1 MPLGDGWVHL
11 HLHLRLF
18 HGAKNGKPYVYP
30 FAGRSVH
37 REMKVLTIR
46 VPLPFGEG
54 LYSGSGRGR
63 IEASWKRPG
72 VHRKKK
78 DEYGRIT
85 RKDYDE
91 FDNLIRVMGDGD
103 NLESVTRMTYDAAG
117 SLEAYDDGIPEDLGD
132 GPLWRV

>member
-1 MPLGDGWVHL
+1 
-11 HLHLRLF
+11 
-18 HGAKNGKPYVYP
+18 
-30 FAGRSVH
+30 
-37 REMKVLTIR
+37 MKALTIR

-54 LYSGSGRGR
+54 LYSGNGRGR

-91 FDNLIRVMGDGD
+91 FDNLVRVMGDGD
-103 NLESVTRMTYDAAG
+103 TLESVTRMTYDAAG
-117 SLEAYDDGIPEDLGD
+117 NLEAYDDGATSAEYLYDDGIPEDLGD